1 LAKSL
6 TICRY
11 GLIMRTRVKICGITR
26 VEDARSATEHGA
38 DAIGLVFF
46 EGSPRHVSLKQA
58 GRITASIAPFVTVV
72 GLFVDASP
80 SVIRRVLEH
89 LPLGMLQFHGHEAND
104 DCNRY
109 GLPFIKSVAMKPDT
123 DLHEQIRTYP
133 DAGGILLD
141 AWQPQTH
148 GGGGQAFDWTRVPHD
163 LAVPVILAGGLTAA
177 NIATAIRQV
186 RPYAVDVSSGVESSR
201 GIKSAGMISAFMK
214 GVRDS
219 DADTGD

>member
-1 LAKSL
+1 
-6 TICRY
+6 
-11 GLIMRTRVKICGITR
+11 MRTRVKICGITR
-26 VEDARSATEHGA
+26 AKDALSAIEYGA
-38 DAIGLVFF
+38 DAIGLVFY
-46 EGSPRHVSLKQA
+46 EGSPRHVTLEQA
-58 GRITASIAPFVTVV
+58 GQIAAAVAPFVTLV
-72 GLFVDASP
+72 GLFVNASP
-80 SVIRRVLEH
+80 SGIRHVLENV
-89 LPLGMLQFHGHEAND
+89 PLGLLQFHGHEAND

-123 DLHEQIRTYP
+123 DLQEQIRMYH
-133 DAGGILLD
+133 DARGILLD

-163 LAVPVILAGGLTAA
+163 LAVPVILAGGLTVA
-177 NIATAIRQV
+177 NIAAAIRQV
-186 RPYAVDVSSGVESSR
+186 RPYAVDVSSGVESGK